1 MDKID
6 FLYIYIRKIQIILLI
21 SLIIKVGDF
30 MNEKIEA
37 LREKLKNLDLQ
48 GMIIT
53 NPINIR
59 YLTNI
64 NAEGVLLL
72 TRREN
77 VYITDGRYMEVVN
90 KALTIDDEIIV
101 YDFKELTR
109 EDYENFFTFCENVG
123 FEEGDLTYAKYKE
136 YMHKYKINNFE
147 ETEGLLEKMRIVK
160 KEEEIDCIKKA
171 CLITDNC
178 FEYIKKFIKIGM
190 TEKEIAF
197 EIEKFF
203 LMNGADGLAFDTI
216 VASGANSSMPHAVP
230 TDKKIEDGDPITID
244 MGCKYKGYCSD
255 MTRTVFAGHVPQ
267 YMKPVYDLVLKN
279 QLRVLEELKEGANIK
294 LIAKGVESDFKLNG
308 ANMVHSLG
316 HGVGL
321 DIHEYPFM
329 NTKYDFLL
337 KENMIVTDE
346 PGIYIPSRFGVRIED
361 TVLITK
367 YASQNLTMSEKGYV
381 VVGL

>member
-1 MDKID
+1 
-6 FLYIYIRKIQIILLI
+6 
-21 SLIIKVGDF
+21 

-37 LREKLKNLDLQ
+37 LRERLKNLDLQ

-77 VYITDGRYMEVVN
+77 VYITDGRYMEIVN
-90 KALTIDDEIIV
+90 QALTVDDEIIV

-123 FEEGDLTYAKYKE
+123 FEEGHLTYSKYKE

-147 ETEGLLEKMRIVK
+147 ETEGLIEKFRITK

-178 FEYIKKFIKIGM
+178 FEHIKKFIKIGM

-197 EIEKFF
+197 EIERYF
-203 LMNGADGLAFDTI
+203 LTNGADSLAFDTI
-216 VASGANSSMPHAVP
+216 VASGPNSSMPHAVP
-230 TDKKIEDGDPITID
+230 TDRKIEDGDPITID
-244 MGCKYKGYCSD
+244 MGCKYNGYCSD
-255 MTRTVFAGHVPQ
+255 MTRTVFAGHIPQ

-279 QLRVLEELKEGANIK
+279 QLRVQEELKEGANIK
-294 LIAKGVESDFKLNG
+294 LIAKSVESEFKLNG

-321 DIHEYPFM
+321 DIHEFPFM
-329 NTKYDFLL
+329 STKHDFILR
-337 KENMIVTDE
+337 ENMVVTDE
-346 PGIYIPSRFGVRIED
+346 PGIYIPTRFGVRIED

-367 YASQNLTMSEKGYV
+367 YASQNLTLSEKGYV
-381 VVGL
+381 VVGN

>member
-1 MDKID
+1 
-6 FLYIYIRKIQIILLI
+6 
-21 SLIIKVGDF
+21 
-30 MNEKIEA
+30 MNEKIEL

-53 NPINIR
+53 NPVNIR

-64 NAEGVLLL
+64 NAEGVLLI

-90 KALTIDDEIIV
+90 NALTIDDEIIV
-101 YDFKELTR
+101 YDFKELTK

-123 FEEGDLTYAKYKE
+123 FEEANLTYARYKE

-147 ETEGLLEKMRIVK
+147 ETEGLIEKLRIIK
-160 KEEEIDCIKKA
+160 KDEEIDNIKKA
-171 CLITDNC
+171 CIITDNC
-178 FEYIKKFIKIGM
+178 FEHIRKFIKIGM

-197 EIEKFF
+197 EIEKYF
-203 LMNGADGLAFDTI
+203 LTNGADALAFDTI
-216 VASGANSSMPHAVP
+216 VASGPNSSMPHAVP
-230 TDKKIEDGDPITID
+230 TDRKIEDGDPITID
-244 MGCKYKGYCSD
+244 MGCKYNGYCSD

-279 QLRVLEELKEGANIK
+279 QLRVQEELKEGANIK
-294 LIAKGVESDFKLNG
+294 FISKSVECEFKLNG

-321 DIHEYPFM
+321 DVHEYPFM
-329 NTKYDFLL
+329 NSKHDFIL
-337 KENMIVTDE
+337 KENMVVTDE
-346 PGIYIPSRFGVRIED
+346 PGIYIPARFGVRIED
-361 TVLITK
+361 TILITK
-367 YASQNLTMSEKGYV
+367 YASQNLTMSDKGYV
-381 VVGL
+381 VVG